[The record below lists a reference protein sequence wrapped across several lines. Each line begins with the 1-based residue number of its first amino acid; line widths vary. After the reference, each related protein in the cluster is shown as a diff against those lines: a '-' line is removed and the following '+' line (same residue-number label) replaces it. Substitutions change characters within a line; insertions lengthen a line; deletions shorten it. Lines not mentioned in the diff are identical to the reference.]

1 MKVTVSMITL
11 NEERAVAKVVEDIRR
26 VVPDAEIF
34 LVDSSRDRTAEI
46 ATELGCRVF
55 KQFPP
60 KGYGPAMDRAVRDAG
75 GDVVVTLDCD
85 DTYPVEVI
93 PTLVRMIEDGSDL
106 VNATRLAK
114 RPKAMPFSNYIA
126 NRVFAWTARLL
137 HGIRTTDVHSGMR
150 AYRKSMID
158 QVAWDPNGPALP
170 VDMLIIPHRRGY
182 RVAEIPIEY
191 RERIGASTLQRFKST
206 LWTFKRLWKARS
218 VRPFAPRGGEKVP
231 RSGG

>member
-1 MKVTVSMITL
+1 MKLTVSMITL
-11 NEERAVAKVVEDIRR
+11 DEEGAVAKVVEDIRR

-46 ATELGCRVF
+46 AQELGCRVF

-60 KGYGPAMDRAVRDAG
+60 KGYGPAMDRAVRDAS

-85 DTYPVEVI
+85 DTYPVEMI
-93 PTLVRMIEDGSDL
+93 PQLVKMIEGGFDL

-158 QVAWDPNGPALP
+158 AVGWDPNGPALP

-206 LWTFKRLWKARS
+206 LWTFKRLWRARRATLS
-218 VRPFAPRGGEKVP
+218 RVAGEGS
-231 RSGG
+231 R

>member
-1 MKVTVSMITL
+1 MKVTVSMIPL
-11 NEERAVAKVVEDIRR
+11 NEERAVAKVIADIRR

-34 LVDSSRDRTAEI
+34 LVDSSKDRTAEI

-60 KGYGPAMDRAVRDAG
+60 RGYGPAMDRAVRDAS

-85 DTYPVEVI
+85 DTYPVEEI
-93 PTLVRMIEDGSDL
+93 PRLVALVEQGWDL

-114 RPKAMPFSNYIA
+114 RPKAMPFANYLA

-137 HGIRTTDVHSGMR
+137 HGLRTSDVHSGMR

-158 QVAWDPNGPALP
+158 RVEWDPNGPALP
-170 VDMLIIPHRRGY
+170 VDMIVIPHRMGFL
-182 RVAEIPIEY
+182 VTDVPIDY
-191 RERIGASTLQRFKST
+191 RERIGASTLQRWKST
-206 LWTFKRLWKARS
+206 VWTFKRLWRAR
-218 VRPFAPRGGEKVP
+218 RK
-231 RSGG
+231 

>member
-46 ATELGCRVF
+46 ARELGCRVF

-60 KGYGPAMDRAVRDAG
+60 KGYGPAMDRAVRDAS
-75 GDVVVTLDCD
+75 GDVVITLDCD
-85 DTYPVEVI
+85 DTYPVEAI
-93 PTLVRMIEDGSDL
+93 PTLLHLIDDGFDV
-106 VNATRLAK
+106 VNASRLAR

-137 HGIRTTDVHSGMR
+137 HGIETTDVHSGMR

-158 QVAWDPNGPALP
+158 QVSWDPNGPALP

-191 RERIGASTLQRFKST
+191 RERIGASTLQRFRST
-206 LWTFKRLWKARS
+206 LWTFKRLWRARR
-218 VRPFAPRGGEKVP
+218 VARE
-231 RSGG
+231 

>member
-1 MKVTVSMITL
+1 MRVTVSMITL
-11 NEERAVAKVVEDIRR
+11 NEERAVAKVVADIRR

-60 KGYGPAMDRAVRDAG
+60 KGYGPAMDRAVRDAR

-93 PTLVRMIEDGSDL
+93 PTLVKMIDDGFDL

-114 RPKAMPFSNYIA
+114 RPKAMPYANYIA

-158 QVAWDPNGPALP
+158 AIVWDPNGPALP
-170 VDMLIIPHRRGY
+170 VDMMIIPHRRGY

-206 LWTFKRLWKARS
+206 LWTFKRLWRARK
-218 VRPFAPRGGEKVP
+218 VR
-231 RSGG
+231 

>member
-11 NEERAVAKVVEDIRR
+11 NEERAVRKVVEDIRR
-26 VVPDAEIF
+26 VVPDAEIL

-46 ATELGCRVF
+46 AQELGCRVL

-60 KGYGPAMDRAVRDAG
+60 KGYGPAMDRAVRDAS

-85 DTYPVEVI
+85 DTYPVEAI
-93 PTLVRMIEDGSDL
+93 PTLVSMIDGGLDL
-106 VNATRLAK
+106 VNATRLAT
-114 RPKAMPFSNYIA
+114 RPKAMPFANYLA

-158 QVAWDPNGPALP
+158 AVTWNPNGPALP

-206 LWTFKRLWKARS
+206 LWTFKRLWKARKAS
-218 VRPFAPRGGEKVP
+218 
-231 RSGG
+231 